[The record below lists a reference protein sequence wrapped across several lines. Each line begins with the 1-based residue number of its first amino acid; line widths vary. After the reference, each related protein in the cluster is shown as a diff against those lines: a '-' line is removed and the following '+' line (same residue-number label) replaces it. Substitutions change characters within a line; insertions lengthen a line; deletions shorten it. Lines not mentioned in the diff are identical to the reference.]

1 MWETIFPHLEFCR
14 PKPNKIYFLCDI
26 LKVVDL
32 DIFLCKIYSYWTS
45 LVSFL
50 ESVLITSKLGTPNTN
65 IQWSAS
71 TNLVRSAPVVIM
83 ADQNSDFGTE
93 DPDLWFLHAESKFQ
107 NTQVTQ
113 SRTKFEY
120 VVQKLPQAIMV
131 SVCSLI
137 MTSASSSATPYED
150 HKAKFFI
157 IHTLLLAGKELRKL
171 SIILHWETVV
181 QPPWWTL
188 WLHFSLKM
196 RSPVVFSLFLERL
209 PVEMRDH
216 LVAKDFKNPS
226 ETRAE
231 NFRMKYPIVRSFCFS
246 GV

>member
-1 MWETIFPHLEFCR
+1 MWKTIFPHLEFCR
-14 PKPNKIYFLCDI
+14 PKPNQIYFLCDI

-45 LVSFL
+45 LIVSFL
-50 ESVLITSKLGTPNTN
+50 ESVLITSKLGTPNRN

-83 ADQNSDFGTE
+83 VDQNSDFVTE
-93 DPDLWFLHAESKFQ
+93 DPDLWLLHAESKFQ

-113 SRTKFEY
+113 SRTKIEY

-150 HKAKFFI
+150 HKAKLVSSY
-157 IHTLLLAGKELRKL
+157 IHSYSLAKSCESYPSSCTGRQSSNRHDGLYDCT
-171 SIILHWETVV
+171 S
-181 QPPWWTL
+181 PWRWGP
-188 WLHFSLKM
+188 
-196 RSPVVFSLFLERL
+196 R
-209 PVEMRDH
+209 
-216 LVAKDFKNPS
+216 
-226 ETRAE
+226 
-231 NFRMKYPIVRSFCFS
+231 
-246 GV
+246 